1 MEHRNPQI
9 EPRDSD
15 TQGSAY
21 RADVMLGLG
30 RRGCLLEANPRLG
43 FDLQE
48 PEHGAEEAAGVVRP
62 EVGVRGGVGGGG
74 GGRGGGGGAPAGAA
88 GALLVVVGGGA
99 AESEGRG
106 LVDLRLAERER
117 QQRPRR
123 VALRGRQRGGHRR
136 VVSGLLA
143 SGRREARGGGL
154 GGAGAILIRGCTG

>member
-1 MEHRNPQI
+1 
-9 EPRDSD
+9 
-15 TQGSAY
+15 
-21 RADVMLGLG
+21 MLGLG
-30 RRGCLLEANPRLG
+30 RRGGLLQASPRLG

-48 PEHGAEEAAGVVRP
+48 PEDGAEEAAGVVRP
-62 EVGVRGGVGGGG
+62 EVGVRLRGRGAGGG
-74 GGRGGGGGAPAGAA
+74 GGGGGAPAGAA
-88 GALLVVVGGGA
+88 GALLVVGAWGA
-99 AESEGRG
+99 AAEGHG